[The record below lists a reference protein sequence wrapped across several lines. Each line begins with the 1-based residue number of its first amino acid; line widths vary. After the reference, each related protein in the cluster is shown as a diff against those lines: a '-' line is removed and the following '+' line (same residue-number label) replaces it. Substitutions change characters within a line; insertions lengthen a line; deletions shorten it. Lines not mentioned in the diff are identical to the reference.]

1 MYVIQWSVAWK
12 LDQWGPQL
20 TRFLRLSV
28 FVYVQSI
35 TLPCSLEMF
44 MDLFFSNEASFPIAK
59 YQTEVIRDREL
70 TYTKWRKNSDTVPPV
85 FDRDALFTHPLNNTL
100 GPSEAKTCRQQRFQ
114 RFGTLGATL
123 QNTTNVQGVPGA
135 DCFTVEDRWI
145 VESISDSAV
154 RFTVY
159 FQINFSK
166 RTMIKPLIQKNI
178 KMETKKWFQGYV
190 TFLQRALHEDSDR
203 KETSPSLVAPSDDDL
218 KAEASSESE
227 GKRGP
232 WFSSTAGS
240 VTSLYM
246 CLVVVAVASLMA
258 QLFYLQRMVLN
269 LQEQL
274 TLMRTDSLE
283 LRTLLREVRANQ
295 G

>member
-1 MYVIQWSVAWK
+1 MVHHAPPHSHM
-12 LDQWGPQL
+12 
-20 TRFLRLSV
+20 FLGCSSV
-28 FVYVQSI
+28 FVVTQSI

-44 MDLFFSNEASFPIAK
+44 MDLFFSNEASFPIGK

-70 TYTKWRKNSDTVPPV
+70 AYTKWRKSSDTFPPV
-85 FDRDALFTHPLNNTL
+85 FNRDALFTHPLNNPL

-145 VESISDSAV
+145 VEALSDNTV
-154 RFTVY
+154 RFMVT

-190 TFLQRALHEDSDR
+190 TFLQRALQEDSGR
-203 KETSPSLVAPSDDDL
+203 KERPPSLVAALEDDL
-218 KAEASSESE
+218 KREAFVETEETRGAASWFRTATSSVPS
-227 GKRGP
+227 
-232 WFSSTAGS
+232 WSISVVLLV
-240 VTSLYM
+240 VTSL
-246 CLVVVAVASLMA
+246 VV
-258 QLFYLQRMVLN
+258 QLFFLQRTVLD

-274 TLMRTDSLE
+274 VLMRLDSLE
-283 LRTLLREVRANQ
+283 LRTLLREVRDNQ
-295 G
+295 R